1 MTKTKLLH
9 TASIISAVIFVAAEA
24 LIFYLIHIKH
34 LSTDISLHYLSIQIA
49 ALFALM
55 FLTERVALSA
65 VEGKSIKSAL
75 CPNDG
80 ILIFLAMLFTLG
92 ADYHLVASEEINRMA
107 GMIFFIGTQVCIFLH
122 LFLRESDEKLRKIH
136 LSVRL
141 SLIALLVLASFIV
154 LGNSADALAIVSL
167 IYYANLLTSMIFAP
181 REKSGGKLLCMGL
194 VFFALCDINVGLV
207 VLHDLYGGFEEGS
220 FLYLLTHSGVDLAWI
235 FYIPSQ
241 TIIPLTLLVREKS
254 QKMHCSPLAQ

>member
-1 MTKTKLLH
+1 MGHCVFGIGGGYCHLFTMYGV
-9 TASIISAVIFVAAEA
+9 SADWR
-24 LIFYLIHIKH
+24 IHRTRV
-34 LSTDISLHYLSIQIA
+34 LSDVTEHHRFIHA
-49 ALFALM
+49 CKGM
-55 FLTERVALSA
+55 FLYLFC
-65 VEGKSIKSAL
+65 KS
-75 CPNDG
+75 
-80 ILIFLAMLFTLG
+80 
-92 ADYHLVASEEINRMA
+92 HV
-107 GMIFFIGTQVCIFLH
+107 
-122 LFLRESDEKLRKIH
+122 
-136 LSVRL
+136 
-141 SLIALLVLASFIV
+141 SFIV

-167 IYYANLLTSMIFAP
+167 IYYANLLASMIFAP